1 MVLYVIPTNVPT
13 ASQPQVPLMI
23 VLDYL
28 GGNPTFMANFIK
40 AGEHAAS
47 GGTVMA
53 FPAHQGTSWNN
64 GLPGN
69 GNTAA
74 DIAFLIDVIGDAT
87 LNMPVDPAKISM
99 TGYSEGGFMADLFG
113 CTRPD
118 LLTGFGMVA
127 AAQLKTTAC
136 ETRTPLKMMIF
147 AGTKDS
153 QVPYNGFG
161 TLQSA
166 PVTLTQWENI
176 DACNGTEA
184 ATPLLPTVN
193 DGTSVV
199 RHQIP
204 GCPALIYQIVNGG
217 HNWPGAEVTLSTILL
232 GITSQNIDATQ
243 TQWEFFA
250 GP

>member
-1 MVLYVIPTNVPT
+1 
-13 ASQPQVPLMI
+13 MI

-40 AGEHAAS
+40 AGEHATGADS
-47 GGTVMA
+47 TIGSNGATVMA

-69 GNTAA
+69 GDTAA
-74 DIAFLIDVIGDAT
+74 DIGFLIDVIDDAT
-87 LNMPVDPAKISM
+87 RNMPVDPAKVSM

-113 CTRPD
+113 CTRPN

-127 AAQLKTTAC
+127 AAQLKTTLC
-136 ETRTPLKMMIF
+136 ETHTPLKMMIF

-161 TLQSA
+161 SLQSA

-176 DACNGTEA
+176 DACSGAEA
-184 ATPLLPTVN
+184 AIPLNSPVN
-193 DGTSVV
+193 DGTSVTLH
-199 RHQIP
+199 RKP
-204 GCPALIYQIVNGG
+204 GCPALLYQIVNGG

-243 TQWEFFA
+243 AQWEFFL

>member
-1 MVLYVIPTNVPT
+1 
-13 ASQPQVPLMI
+13 MI

-28 GGNPTFMANFIK
+28 GGNPTFMANFLK
-40 AGEHAAS
+40 AGAQAAAH
-47 GGTVMA
+47 GTVMA

-69 GNTAA
+69 SDTTT
-74 DIAFLIDVIGDAT
+74 DINFLIAVIDDAT
-87 LNMPVDPAKISM
+87 RNMPVDPAKVSM

-127 AAQLKTTAC
+127 AAQLKTTSC
-136 ETRTPLKMMIF
+136 ETHTPLKMMIF

-153 QVPYNGFG
+153 QVPYNGLG
-161 TLQSA
+161 SLQSA
-166 PVTLTQWENI
+166 PVTLTQWETI
-176 DACNGTEA
+176 DACTGTEA
-184 ATPLLPTVN
+184 ATTLPTIVS
-193 DGTSVV
+193 DGTSVILH
-199 RHQIP
+199 RKP
-204 GCPALIYQIVNGG
+204 GCPALLYQIVNGG

-243 TQWEFFA
+243 AQWDFFSA
-250 GP
+250 P